1 MEGMEEFNEHI
12 EIVQNAP
19 NIQNAVLIQN
29 ENQNLEEL
37 VQNLAALVITEHKRG
52 WEVYLAARDGQAKV
66 VTSLLMTEPEDE
78 RFDFLFLLKFSSKF
92 YLICMDICMIL

>member
-1 MEGMEEFNEHI
+1 MDGMEEFNENV

-29 ENQNLEEL
+29 VNHNLEEL

-52 WEVYLAARDGQAKV
+52 WEVYLAARDGQANV
-66 VTSLLMTEPEDE
+66 VISLLGKEPEAE
-78 RFDFLFLLKFSSKF
+78 R
-92 YLICMDICMIL
+92 